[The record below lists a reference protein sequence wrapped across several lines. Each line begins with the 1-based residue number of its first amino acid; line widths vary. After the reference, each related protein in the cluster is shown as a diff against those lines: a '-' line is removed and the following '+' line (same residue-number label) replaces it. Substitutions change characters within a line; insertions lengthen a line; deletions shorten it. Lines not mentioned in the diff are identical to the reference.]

1 MQYNFIIIKS
11 NFSQNQDDN
20 DMEMHKNPNT
30 RKNSLR
36 GDEMT
41 LKEPHRNG
49 STYGAFQSKDPILA
63 VEKGAEMEG
72 GSDEHGISVHHPTS

>member
-1 MQYNFIIIKS
+1 MAGFG
-11 NFSQNQDDN
+11 
-20 DMEMHKNPNT
+20 
-30 RKNSLR
+30 NSFVLTICSCSVKKHAKFNNLIVR
-36 GDEMT
+36 
-41 LKEPHRNG
+41 RNG